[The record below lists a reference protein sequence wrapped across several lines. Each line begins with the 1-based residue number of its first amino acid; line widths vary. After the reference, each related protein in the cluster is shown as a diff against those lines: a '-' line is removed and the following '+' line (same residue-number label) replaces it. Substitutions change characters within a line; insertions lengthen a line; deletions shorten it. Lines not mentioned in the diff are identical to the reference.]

1 MSPRIVEAWNGPGA
15 RDAEL
20 TTVQA
25 SDHGLHATPH
35 KRAFEHWYF
44 DARLDSGHTVV
55 AFLTKRRPEERVG
68 CDPSVELIVYSPD
81 GTKRQVNRS
90 YPASEASFATDDVD
104 VRIGPHRAW
113 VDRSGPLPVQHAHLV
128 TEDLELDLQFHNE
141 LPSWMPGRGET
152 RYGEVDHFGWVV
164 AAPRARVTGSV
175 RIGDQRLDAAGIG
188 YADHNWGVGDMKRII
203 DRWHWGRL
211 YVEDYSL
218 LFANVMTQKRFD
230 RHRSQPLMLAR
241 DTEIVLSTGEV
252 ELTEGPM
259 VFHDGANREHPTWLR
274 MRVPGRLDL
283 RLDVDRVIDAQ
294 DLLEEVPIARSRLVK
309 PLVHRLVGRPGYFR
323 FDSRFELTVVEDD
336 GEVHRSGRTLHE
348 MVALS

>member
-1 MSPRIVEAWNGPGA
+1 MTARIVEAWNGPGA

-20 TTVQA
+20 TTVQP
-25 SDHGLHATPH
+25 SDHGLHVTAR

-44 DARLDSGHTVV
+44 DARLDTGHTVV
-55 AFLTKRRPEERVG
+55 GFLTKRRPEERVG

-90 YPASEASFATDDVD
+90 YAKSEASFETADVE
-104 VRIGPHRAW
+104 VRIGPNRAW
-113 VDRSGPLPVQHAHLV
+113 VDRSGPLPVHHVHLAEGGV
-128 TEDLELDLQFHNE
+128 VFDLAFHNE
-141 LPSWMPGRGET
+141 LPAWMPGGGET
-152 RYGEVDHFGWVV
+152 HYGEVDHFGWAVH
-164 AAPRARVTGSV
+164 APRARVTGTV
-175 RIGDQRLDAAGIG
+175 TVDGTVLDASGIG

-230 RHRSQPLMLAR
+230 HHRSQPVMLAR
-241 DTEIVLSTGEV
+241 HDQIVLSTGEV

-259 VFHDGANREHPTWLR
+259 VFHPGANREHPTWLR
-274 MRVPGRLDL
+274 IRVPDRLDL
-283 RLDVDRVIDAQ
+283 RLDVERIIDAQ
-294 DLLEEVPIARSRLVK
+294 DLLDEVPVARSRLVK

-323 FDSRFELTVVEDD
+323 FDSRFTLTVVEDG
-336 GEVHRSGRTLHE
+336 GEVHRTGSTLHE